1 MSAPLRTIDLK
12 PHREVVRP
20 EWADYNNHL
29 NDAFYLVI
37 FSHAT
42 DAVMDQI
49 GLDAAER
56 ERTKHSLF
64 TAELHLNYLKEVKV
78 GTEVRVE
85 TTFLGHD
92 AKRLHIFHTM
102 YRGDD
107 DEPVATNEQMQLS
120 MDMTGP
126 RVAPLQPAVLSR
138 IEAITAE
145 HAKRDKPAQMGR
157 SIALPPKKG

>member
-1 MSAPLRTIDLK
+1 MPYNEPFSCDVTVIVPSGDLSIL
-12 PHREVVRP
+12 
-20 EWADYNNHL
+20 A
-29 NDAFYLVI
+29 
-37 FSHAT
+37 
-42 DAVMDQI
+42 AVDI
-49 GLDAAER
+49 Y
-56 ERTKHSLF
+56 

-102 YRGDD
+102 YVGDGT
-107 DEPVATNEQMQLS
+107 EPVATNEQMQLS

-126 RVAPLQPAVLSR
+126 RVAPFQPDVLAR
-138 IEAITAE
+138 IEAIATE
-145 HAKRDKPAQMGR
+145 HARKPRPAQAGR